1 MTQQVRKEKRSKKR
15 ERIANLPEIP
25 NKKYFTI
32 GEAAR
37 LCGLMPYVLRFWEQE
52 FPMLKPVK
60 RRNRRYYQQKD
71 LLLVRHIGS
80 LLYEQGFT
88 IEGART
94 QLSRGSAKKLAQPE
108 LNQSRGEGLLKETL
122 TDLQDML
129 SELEEVEAIS

>member
-108 LNQSRGEGLLKETL
+108 SSQSRGEGLLKETL

-129 SELEEVEAIS
+129 SELEEVETIS

>member
-94 QLSRGSAKKLAQPE
+94 QLSRSSVKKAPKAAPVHP
-108 LNQSRGEGLLKETL
+108 RGEGLLKETL

-129 SELEEVEAIS
+129 SELEEAETTS